1 MPLDR
6 HVHEIEQK
14 EVPGYPG
21 WRFVVGK
28 NVEGKT
34 VKVHYTSPL
43 GEEWTRAKFNDAVD
57 SGEIRKTTETDPT
70 AEVARREA
78 ERQQYQFA
86 AQTTQDDNV
95 KWEKV
100 DLPETSARR
109 LPKSSPELAS
119 SSDIA
124 LTATLML
131 LIMAH
136 IIATFSRVPEAAMS
150 KEEAQGLAV
159 PIGNIFASS
168 SLNKKYG
175 RYLRDS
181 SDYVALGYSLYAYVS
196 RVGIQ
201 VRDRREAESR
211 AEAYGQRPT
220 NVSGITSGYRTA
232 TTGSV
237 ETGAKST
244 KPRSS
249 AGSSASGASG
259 QSGVNPTLPASGGIA
274 AQTAGIVGI
283 NPIPKQ
289 NSQ

>member
-34 VKVHYTSPL
+34 VTVHYTSPL
-43 GEEWTRAKFNDAVD
+43 GEEWTRAKFKEAQAN
-57 SGEIRKTTETDPT
+57 GEIKRTIETDPT
-70 AEVARREA
+70 IEA
-78 ERQQYQFA
+78 TRKEIERQQEVYSHPQ
-86 AQTTQDDNV
+86 QDENV

-100 DLPETSARR
+100 DLPETTARR
-109 LPKSSPELAS
+109 SPKSSSELAS

-124 LTATLML
+124 LTCTLVL
-131 LIMAH
+131 LILAH

-150 KEEAQGLAV
+150 QEEAQGLSI

-168 SLNKKYG
+168 SLNKRYG

-196 RVGIQ
+196 RVGLQ
-201 VRDRREAESR
+201 VRERREAESR
-211 AEAYGQRPT
+211 AGYYGGAPS
-220 NVSGITSGYRTA
+220 NISGIASIHRATA
-232 TTGSV
+232 TGRTETGS
-237 ETGAKST
+237 EPARPQSGT
-244 KPRSS
+244 
-249 AGSSASGASG
+249 GSSASSASG
-259 QSGVNPTLPASGGIA
+259 QSGVTQQLPASGGIA
-274 AQTAGIVGI
+274 AQAASITGF

>member
-34 VKVHYTSPL
+34 VTVHYTSPL
-43 GEEWTRAKFNDAVD
+43 GEEWTRARFKEAQE
-57 SGEIRKTTETDPT
+57 SGEIKRTVETDPT
-70 AEVARREA
+70 IEA
-78 ERQQYQFA
+78 TRKEIERQQEVYSHPQ
-86 AQTTQDDNV
+86 QDENV

-100 DLPETSARR
+100 DLPETTARR
-109 LPKSSPELAS
+109 SPKSSPELAS

-124 LTATLML
+124 LTCTLVL
-131 LIMAH
+131 LILAH

-150 KEEAQGLAV
+150 QEEAQGLSV

-274 AQTAGIVGI
+274 AQTAGNIGI